1 MHRTE
6 QNKRKHVV
14 FSLGFVF
21 YAATLISGDIGSEKQ
36 KMSGGLAPSK
46 STVYVGNLPFSLT
59 NNDIHKIFEKYGR
72 VAK

>member
-1 MHRTE
+1 MYPVKNLTK
-6 QNKRKHVV
+6 QNDKVLSENV
-14 FSLGFVF
+14 
-21 YAATLISGDIGSEKQ
+21 TDIIG